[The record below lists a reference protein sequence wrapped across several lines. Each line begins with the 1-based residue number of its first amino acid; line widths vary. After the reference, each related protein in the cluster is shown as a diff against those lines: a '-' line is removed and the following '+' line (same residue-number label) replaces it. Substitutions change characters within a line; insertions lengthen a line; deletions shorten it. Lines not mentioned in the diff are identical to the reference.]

1 MSLLPRVTEKDR
13 ELVIREFDD
22 RGPDAC
28 MREIVEH
35 LKGHNPELLDMA
47 ARCAGD
53 LRNPTKAMLGF
64 GMFYRLLILAP
75 TRTDVVIPLPRVSVE
90 TRALLVAEIDEKGS
104 EGFTTEAI
112 AELEISNPELLQM
125 AHNFASRLRL
135 PARDAGLCA
144 LVQVPPGSSKG
155 RSGEAALRG
164 NFVLLIRSPGTKK
177 CSTLLQAMLALQG
190 GTVPP

>member
-1 MSLLPRVTEKDR
+1 
-13 ELVIREFDD
+13 
-22 RGPDAC
+22 
-28 MREIVEH
+28 MR
-35 LKGHNPELLDMA
+35 
-47 ARCAGD
+47 
-53 LRNPTKAMLGF
+53 
-64 GMFYRLLILAP
+64 
-75 TRTDVVIPLPRVSVE
+75 
-90 TRALLVAEIDEKGS
+90 LLVAEIDEKGS

-164 NFVLLIRSPGTKK
+164 NFVLPIRSPGTKK

-190 GTVPP
+190 RFSPPQGPDSSGFAIGEKGCLHSNSSPLEILLTIRSRRALHAFRL